1 MAAADNSK
9 PPARAGSRPSWKQAL
24 GFAFRSWSGW
34 LLAAVPLAVTLELFH
49 VGGLAIF
56 AASAIAIV
64 PLAAV
69 LGDATE
75 ELSLQL
81 GPSAGGLLN
90 ATFGNAS
97 ELIIAFFALRAGQVD
112 VVQASLT
119 GSIIGNLLLVFGLS
133 AFLGGLGRER
143 QRFSRAMAGAN
154 TSMLILA
161 VAGLV
166 MPALFSLVVSGSLT
180 APPSSRVELLSEW
193 TAAVLL
199 IVYIAGLIFSQVTH
213 RSLTA
218 RSEHR
223 PPKLTRA
230 GAIAVMLAA
239 TALIAWM
246 SELFVG
252 TIEPA
257 ARALGMSRLFV
268 GVIVVATIGNAA
280 EHAVAVV
287 AARRDQM
294 DLAVA
299 VSMGSSVQIAL
310 LVGPLLVI
318 SSLFMGTHMTLVFNP
333 FEIVAV
339 ALAVIIMVSTCLD
352 GETNWLEGLMMLALY
367 AILAI
372 AFYFVPAA

>member
-9 PPARAGSRPSWKQAL
+9 PSPRAGSRPSWKQAL

-133 AFLGGLGRER
+133 AFLGGLGREG

-180 APPSSRVELLSEW
+180 ATPGSRVELLSEW
-193 TAAVLL
+193 TAVVLL
-199 IVYIAGLIFSQVTH
+199 IVYIAGVIFSQVTH

-252 TIEPA
+252 AIEPA

>member
-1 MAAADNSK
+1 
-9 PPARAGSRPSWKQAL
+9 
-24 GFAFRSWSGW
+24 
-34 LLAAVPLAVTLELFH
+34 
-49 VGGLAIF
+49 
-56 AASAIAIV
+56 
-64 PLAAV
+64 
-69 LGDATE
+69 
-75 ELSLQL
+75 
-81 GPSAGGLLN
+81 
-90 ATFGNAS
+90 
-97 ELIIAFFALRAGQVD
+97 
-112 VVQASLT
+112 
-119 GSIIGNLLLVFGLS
+119 
-133 AFLGGLGRER
+133 
-143 QRFSRAMAGAN
+143 
-154 TSMLILA
+154 
-161 VAGLV
+161 
-166 MPALFSLVVSGSLT
+166 
-180 APPSSRVELLSEW
+180 
-193 TAAVLL
+193 
-199 IVYIAGLIFSQVTH
+199 
-213 RSLTA
+213 
-218 RSEHR
+218 
-223 PPKLTRA
+223 
-230 GAIAVMLAA
+230 MLAA